1 MSTSRIPIV
10 RAYAVVSIDSGKTKS
25 RNVVNKDLSTLSRDI
40 NRDAELLQSLASLFV
55 AKVSVTV
62 TNRTLT
68 VVIPSDSAVAVF

>member
-40 NRDAELLQSLASLFV
+40 NRDAELLQSLASIFV
-55 AKVSVTV
+55 VKVSVTV
-62 TNRTLT
+62 ANRTLT